1 MNHSKLGFYKK
12 KMYIFLSLEH
22 EDMPK
27 RKTLNPRK
35 EFGYLSKGTVALKI
49 R

>member
-12 KMYIFLSLEH
+12 KMYIVLSREH
-22 EDMPK
+22 EDMPAS
-27 RKTLNPRK
+27 KTLNPRK
-35 EFGYLSKGTVALKI
+35 KLLVIYLKDLS